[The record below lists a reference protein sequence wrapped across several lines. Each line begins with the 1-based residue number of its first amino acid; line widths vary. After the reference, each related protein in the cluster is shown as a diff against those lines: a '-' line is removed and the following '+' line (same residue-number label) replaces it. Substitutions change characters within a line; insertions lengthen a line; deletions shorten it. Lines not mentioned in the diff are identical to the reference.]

1 MTMRVLMLLLFSLLG
16 CNTAERPKNL
26 LLPSQRTAP
35 SSDRRDADLPKPALI
50 KGPEFVGVVF
60 PANAKVMRGLYPP
73 GASYWTPSES
83 DVLAAE
89 ERLIPF
95 LKESK
100 NPKVPAILNRIGAYK
115 RQYRGVDLNGQKQI
129 FIRFFCVTSSD
140 DWMSDEIVVLDGGSC
155 FFNLRFSTDTKTFSD
170 LWINGEA

>member
-1 MTMRVLMLLLFSLLG
+1 MTLRVLLLFSLSLLG
-16 CNTAERPKNL
+16 CNTAERPNNQL
-26 LLPSQRTAP
+26 PPSQRTTP
-35 SSDRRDADLPKPALI
+35 SSDQHDADLRKPVLV
-50 KGPEFVGVVF
+50 KGPEFIGVIF
-60 PANAKVMRGLYPP
+60 PANAKVMPGLYPP

-83 DVLAAE
+83 DVFEAE

-100 NPKVPAILNRIGAYK
+100 NPKVPVILERVGTYK
-115 RQYRGVDLNGQKQI
+115 RQYRGVALNGQKQI
-129 FIRFFCVTSSD
+129 FIRFFCATSSD

-155 FFNLRFSTDTKTFSD
+155 FFNLRFSSETKTFSD